1 MIRLILKK
9 DGGKIILNKKPV
21 KIENTPIKKK
31 RKKRKKKKSSNDDL
45 DTQYLDYDLNIES
58 EFKKTL
64 ISNFSHKLDMNI
76 INKLPKLE
84 SDKIIEIKVIKK
96 KKLKIKLKKIKPLVE
111 SMDIEIDVDSLDKQ
125 LIGNE
130 VYYIDYDKGIIYDK
144 KLNSV
149 GNIGE
154 FGEINI

>member
-9 DGGKIILNKKPV
+9 DGGKVILNKKPV
-21 KIENTPIKKK
+21 KIENKPIKKK

-45 DTQYLDYDLNIES
+45 DIQYLEYDLDIES

-64 ISNFSHKLDMNI
+64 KSNFSNKLDMNI

-84 SDKIIEIKVIKK
+84 SDKIIEIKVQKK
-96 KKLKIKLKKIKPLVE
+96 NLKIKLKKNKALVE

-125 LIGNE
+125 LIGNK

>member
-9 DGGKIILNKKPV
+9 DGGKVILNKKPV
-21 KIENTPIKKK
+21 KIETKPIKKK

-45 DTQYLDYDLNIES
+45 DIQYLEYDLDIES

-64 ISNFSHKLDMNI
+64 KSNFSNKLDMNI

-84 SDKIIEIKVIKK
+84 SDKIIEIKVQKK
-96 KKLKIKLKKIKPLVE
+96 NLKIKLKKNKALVE
-111 SMDIEIDVDSLDKQ
+111 SMDTEIDVDSLDKQ
-125 LIGNE
+125 LIGNK